1 METEYTPRPEDVLR
15 ERYAP
20 QAEEVLRVRH
30 AHFGT
35 AEVRVVRVRGEWIKV
50 EVVKGVLRG
59 RGSEAVWRRG
69 DYKELR
75 LANCRWYPRSREGA

>member
-1 METEYTPRPEDVLR
+1 METAYTPQPEDVLR

-35 AEVRVVRVRGEWIKV
+35 AEVRVVRVSGEWIKV
-50 EVVKGVLRG
+50 EIVDGFLRG
-59 RGSEAVWRRG
+59 RGRGAYWGRG

-75 LANCRWYPRSREGA
+75 LAHCRWYPPAREGA